1 MKSERIITSNR
12 GQHRYKLTL
21 TGFVEF
27 GKNSVHQ
34 YNIDRTNIALALS
47 EETGDAGTSVDVW
60 YEGNKFRKFDAS
72 RVYLATNGHLNIG
85 CRDFNKATTR
95 LLKKWCGL

>member
-12 GQHRYKLTL
+12 GRHTYKLTL

-27 GKNSVHQ
+27 GRNVLQ
-34 YNIDRTNIALALS
+34 YNIDRHNIALAF
-47 EETGDAGTSVDVW
+47 AGTSVDVW
-60 YEGNKFRKFDAS
+60 CVRYDGSKSIKFDTS
-72 RVYLATNGHLNIG
+72 VDTNGRLSIG

-95 LLKKWCGL
+95 LLLKWFDL